1 MGSKTLGKKLL
12 NIPAAAFVA
21 LERLV
26 RPATKPRPD
35 AVKCVL
41 VLQYNLALG
50 YCVHLTPFFETIK
63 RERPEITTV
72 VATWG
77 MGAAVLRHSPYVD
90 HLIETPNVLQ
100 DFKGALASLRQQ
112 LNRRGLKPDC
122 CLTGAADQRT
132 KIGFLGAVVCNGW
145 RGGFAILPSLYQR
158 PLTYDPSISL
168 IANNLR
174 LAGLIGLRGEMVEP
188 KVFYTAEDAAV
199 ARKLVTPARTGGRP
213 VLVVISRGS
222 GGLPT
227 EWRDERWAE
236 IIEYAHRV
244 LGYSIIYV
252 GTKADVPG
260 LASLKTLSGEIGTSL
275 AGATSISQLAAVIA
289 LSDMV
294 VSIATGGLHVT
305 RAAGTPVLVLG
316 LAWEKPLQWL
326 IEGRAEMRI
335 LRGPDVEQAPPGY
348 RLDDIPAEWVISELA
363 DITKLFPPDD
373 AAREARLKAG
383 TSEID
388 LLHTDEGAPR
398 LAVGRQHLSVI

>member
-12 NIPAAAFVA
+12 NIPVAAFVA

-63 RERPEITTV
+63 RERPEVKVI

-77 MGAAVLRHSPYVD
+77 MGVAVLRHSPYVD
-90 HLIETPNVLQ
+90 HLIETPNVLK
-100 DFKGALASLRQQ
+100 DFSGASASLRRQ
-112 LNRRGLKPDC
+112 LRTRRLKPDC

-132 KIGFLGAVVCNGW
+132 KIGLLAAAACSGW

-158 PLTYDPSISL
+158 PLTYDPRISL

-174 LAGLIGLRGEMVEP
+174 LASLIGLPEKMVEP
-188 KVFYTAEDAAV
+188 KVFYTSRDAAV
-199 ARKLVTPARTGGRP
+199 ARELLAAARADGRP

-236 IIEYAHRV
+236 IIKYAHRV
-244 LGYSIIYV
+244 LGYNIVYV

-260 LASLKTLSGEIGTSL
+260 LASLKTLAGGVGTSL

-335 LRGPDVEQAPPGY
+335 LRGPDVEKAPPGY
-348 RLDDIPAEWVISELA
+348 RLDDISAEWVISELA
-363 DITKLFPPDD
+363 DITKFFPPDD

-388 LLHTDEGAPR
+388 LLHTDDGAQ
-398 LAVGRQHLSVI
+398 G